1 MSQSTVRQSTVSQAT
16 VDQIQPTPIES
27 VAANPATQQECF
39 DVVSAGVVENLS
51 NLRAFARSLTRNP
64 HQADDLV
71 HDAVVRALSAAHQ
84 FMPGTNFKAWIFTIL
99 RNLYYNQGR
108 KPWSR
113 HLPLDDLTINEP
125 SVRASQEDALAF
137 CDFRRA
143 FWQLAP
149 EHREV
154 LTLVGASGMSYEEA
168 AAVCLCP
175 IGTVKSRVSRG
186 RRELKELL
194 ESRGLDLPRQALQP
208 VAEADL
214 DRLLETAAGPHAEA
228 KYRRAAE

>member
-1 MSQSTVRQSTVSQAT
+1 MSQHTVNQSTAHQVPLPTAEPAAINTAT
-16 VDQIQPTPIES
+16 E
-27 VAANPATQQECF
+27 QECF

-64 HQADDLV
+64 QQADDLV
-71 HDAVVRALSAAHQ
+71 HDTVVRALSAAHQ
-84 FMPGTNFKAWIFTIL
+84 FTPGTNFKAWVFTIL
-99 RNLYYNQGR
+99 RNLFYNQGR

-125 SVRASQEDALAF
+125 SVRASQEDALTF

-168 AAVCLCP
+168 AAICRCP

-186 RRELKELL
+186 RRELKEML
-194 ESRGLDLPRQALQP
+194 ESSGLDLPRRALEP
-208 VAEADL
+208 IAEADL
-214 DRLLETAAGPHAEA
+214 DRMLEAGAAPQAEA

>member
-1 MSQSTVRQSTVSQAT
+1 MSQYTVSQSTVN
-16 VDQIQPTPIES
+16 QIQS
-27 VAANPATQQECF
+27 VTAEGVAPSPATQQECF
-39 DVVSAGVVENLS
+39 DVVSAGVVETLS

-64 HQADDLV
+64 QQADDLV

-84 FMPGTNFKAWIFTIL
+84 FTPGTNFKAWIFTIL
-99 RNLYYNQGR
+99 RNLFYNQGR

-113 HLPLDDLTINEP
+113 HLPLDDLTVNEP
-125 SVRASQEDALAF
+125 SIRANQEDALAF

-168 AAVCLCP
+168 AAVCRCP

-186 RRELKELL
+186 RRELKDLL
-194 ESRGLDLPRQALQP
+194 DGGNLDLPRKALDP
-208 VAEADL
+208 VAEADI
-214 DRLLETAAGPHAEA
+214 DRMLERAGQPRPEV